1 LFGNTIKIDWQ
12 GFVLTLKIKKIKYI
26 EISEFNGME
35 EILTI
40 ENLLV
45 IIIFFLFYI
54 AVVIGKI
61 STMISE
67 IREKLG
73 INNNI
78 LE

>member
-1 LFGNTIKIDWQ
+1 
-12 GFVLTLKIKKIKYI
+12 
-26 EISEFNGME
+26 ME